1 MPGAGSQ
8 NPTTSFGGRWDAR
21 DTGPSPCAAVCGA
34 TARARGPGRPTL
46 NSRPARARAVL
57 AVTRGGGGCRLR
69 PSGHSGTEQ
78 WSVRPQGSNQVKMES
93 REGLINVVYKHSA
106 SKRSKTG

>member
-57 AVTRGGGGCRLR
+57 AVTRGGGAAASGR
-69 PSGHSGTEQ
+69 PATRELSSG
-78 WSVRPQGSNQVKMES
+78 R
-93 REGLINVVYKHSA
+93 SA
-106 SKRSKTG
+106 RRGPTK